1 MADDIDDDAGEMSE
15 ADDLRQAIAELEQVH
30 RELDDMISKM
40 VERAFFDQL
49 EVARL
54 KKRKLR
60 IKDSIAKLKNQLIPD
75 LDA

>member
-1 MADDIDDDAGEMSE
+1 MNDDSDDEEFTE
-15 ADDLRQAIAELEQVH
+15 ADDLRRSIAELEREH
-30 RELDDMISKM
+30 RELDERVAEM

>member
-1 MADDIDDDAGEMSE
+1 MSDEVDDDDGEMSE
-15 ADDLRQAIAELEQVH
+15 AEDLQQAISELEQVH
-30 RELDDMISKM
+30 RELDEMITNM
-40 VERAFFDQL
+40 LERAFINQL
-49 EVARL
+49 EVQRL

>member
-1 MADDIDDDAGEMSE
+1 MTDDIDDEEISE
-15 ADDLRQAIAELEQVH
+15 AEDLRQSIAELERQH
-30 RELDDMISKM
+30 RELDATIAEM